1 MSLLVLDRLAQSFGA
16 FDLFRGVTAT
26 VAKGARI
33 GLVGPN
39 GAGKTTLLELIAGR
53 ARPAAGAVRLAGGTR
68 LGYLPQESA
77 DAFPDPVR
85 GLEAELLT
93 VFDDLRRAEA
103 ELAELADAL
112 AAGPDDAALL
122 ERYGRRQAAFE
133 AAGGYDYRQRT
144 RQVLLG
150 LGFAPGDASQPVGQ
164 LSGGQKT
171 RALLARLLLQRPEL
185 LVLDEPTNHLDIE
198 AVAWLEGALGMWEGA
213 VLVVS
218 HDRYFLD
225 RVVNQIWELRPDGLE
240 QYSGNYSAYHGERA
254 GRWARR
260 AQAFRDMQE
269 RFAKELD
276 YIRRHI
282 AGQNTNIAKGKLARL
297 GREVEAVHAGG
308 LGVLAAIQSKGWAQA
323 TAGLDLKGASDKVNE
338 VGRRIA
344 ELRAPD
350 GVLPEFKLRLEP
362 PARGGDIVLR
372 TQGLRVGYPGRPLLD
387 VEDLELRRG
396 ERVAILGG
404 NGTGKTTLLRS
415 LLGDLPPLE
424 GSLRLG
430 AGLVLGYFSQTHE
443 GLRPDRTVLETLL
456 DAWPALQTP
465 EARGYLGQ
473 FLFSGDDQLKTVA
486 SLSGGERGRL
496 ALALLAR
503 QGANLLLLDEPT
515 NHLDI
520 PAQELLE
527 AVLLAFTGTVL
538 LVSHDRYLVSRV
550 ATQVWAV
557 EEKEGQWVV
566 MAKAGSGSPAG
577 PGSRAIPQDGSD
589 ASPRSNAVSPSP
601 ATLSLAA
608 PSAPRHRL
616 RAYPF
621 GYAEYLE
628 ARRAAEDGDA
638 AKARP
643 SPAPTRTPEPAG
655 ATPDAA
661 PAGLPLGSRAPLS
674 KNEQRRLALALADL
688 EEAIAAR
695 EDERDALAEALQQAS
710 ERGDLARIQALGT
723 EHQALE
729 EEIAGLYG
737 QWEEMGG

>member
-1 MSLLVLDRLAQSFGA
+1 MSLLTLDRLAQSFGA
-16 FDLFRGVTAT
+16 LDLFRGVSAS
-26 VAKGARI
+26 VAKGGRI

-39 GAGKTTLLELIAGR
+39 GVGKTTLLAIIAGQ
-53 ARPAAGAVRLAGGTR
+53 ARPAAGTVRMARDTR
-68 LGYLPQESA
+68 LGYLPQEAA
-77 DAFPDPVR
+77 DAFPDPAR

-103 ELAELADAL
+103 ELAEMAEDL
-112 AAGPDDAALL
+112 AARPDDAELL
-122 ERYGRRQAAFE
+122 ARYGQRQAAFE
-133 AAGGYDYRQRT
+133 AAGGYDYRVRT
-144 RQVLLG
+144 RQVLQG
-150 LGFAPGDASQPVGQ
+150 LGFADRDARQPVGQ

-185 LVLDEPTNHLDIE
+185 LILDEPTNHLDIE
-198 AVAWLEGALGMWEGA
+198 AVAWLEGALAMWEGA

-240 QYSGNYSAYHGERA
+240 AYSGGYSAYHQERA

-260 AQAFRDMQE
+260 AQAFQDMQE

-308 LGVLAAIQSKGWAQA
+308 LAVLGAIQSKGWAQA
-323 TAGLDLKGASDKVNE
+323 TAGLDVKGASDKVNE
-338 VGRRIA
+338 VARRIG
-344 ELRAPD
+344 ELRSPD
-350 GVLPEFKLRLEP
+350 GELPEFNLRLAP

-372 TQGLRVGYPGRPLLD
+372 TQGLLVGYPGRPLLRVD
-387 VEDLELRRG
+387 DLELWRG

-415 LLGDLPPLE
+415 LLGQLPPLD
-424 GSLRLG
+424 GQLRLG
-430 AGLVLGYFSQTHE
+430 AGLELGYFSQTHE
-443 GLRPDRTVLETLL
+443 GLRPERTVLESLMDAYPGLL
-456 DAWPALQTP
+456 VA

-473 FLFSGDDQLKTVA
+473 FLFSGDDQFKTVG

-496 ALALLAR
+496 ALAILAR
-503 QGANLLLLDEPT
+503 RGANLLLMDEPT

-527 AVLLAFTGTVL
+527 AVLRAYAGTVL

-550 ATQVWAV
+550 ATRVWAV
-557 EEKEGQWVV
+557 EEEGMAEASGKSVAGAARSADASGLEGNDEGQ
-566 MAKAGSGSPAG
+566 G
-577 PGSRAIPQDGSD
+577 GSD
-589 ASPRSNAVSPSP
+589 VDRPIR
-601 ATLSLAA
+601 
-608 PSAPRHRL
+608 RL

-621 GYAEYLE
+621 GYADYLE
-628 ARRAAEDGDA
+628 ARKAAAEG
-638 AKARP
+638 
-643 SPAPTRTPEPAG
+643 G
-655 ATPDAA
+655 AAA
-661 PAGLPLGSRAPLS
+661 PKGRPVAAAGRPLESAGIAAAGMATNGTAFKGTPAAVPAGSRAPIS
-674 KNEQRRLALALADL
+674 KNEQRRLAQALADL
-688 EEAIAAR
+688 EEAIALK
-695 EDERDALAEALQQAS
+695 EEERDGLAAALQAAS
-710 ERGDLARIQALGT
+710 ERGEVARIHALGA

-737 QWEEMGG
+737 RWEAMGG